1 MLNEEK
7 TIIEYKGR
15 TYSLVFNMNVME
27 LIQQEF
33 KSLDK
38 WFDMISDNSSEV
50 NIGALITGMMF
61 MLNEGIEI
69 DNEDTDENTPM
80 FTKKQ
85 VGRILTAIGLDKMNE
100 KIQDSITAAIP
111 SADNE
116 KNA

>member
-1 MLNEEK
+1 MLNETK

-27 LIQQEF
+27 LIQTEF
-33 KSLDK
+33 GSLDK
-38 WFDMISDNSSEV
+38 WFDEISGAEA

-61 MLNEGIEI
+61 MLNEGIDI
-69 DNEDTDENTPM
+69 DNEDTGENTPM
-80 FTKKQ
+80 LTKKQ